1 MLSLSKH
8 DSEEAFVMLSL
19 SKHDM
24 EGILMLSHPEFV
36 EGRSMTV
43 RKCTALRAVNTSSFD
58 KLRMTGRMT
67 IRKRTALRA

>member
-8 DSEEAFVMLSL
+8 DSEERIVMLSL
-19 SKHDM
+19 SKHDSE

-43 RKCTALRAVNTSSFD
+43 RKCTVLRA
-58 KLRMTGRMT
+58 
-67 IRKRTALRA
+67 

>member
-19 SKHDM
+19 SKHDSEEAFVM
-24 EGILMLSHPEFV
+24 LSLSKHDSEEGILMLSHPEFV

-43 RKCTALRAVNTSSFD
+43 RKCTALRA
-58 KLRMTGRMT
+58 
-67 IRKRTALRA
+67 